1 MYNIVDQDMLEY
13 NSQQK
18 TLILPDYGRN
28 AQQMVDHC
36 VTIKDREERT
46 RCANAIIQIMGNLF
60 PHLRDVDDFK
70 HKLWDH
76 LAIMSDFK
84 LDIDFPYEVIKKEN
98 LITSPEKIKYK
109 LEPIKF
115 RHYGKTIELMIQ
127 RAAEY
132 PEGKEKEAL
141 ILLIAHHMKKLI
153 FAINKDG
160 IEDEKIFKDLYM
172 YSNGK
177 IKLNT
182 ADCKLRD
189 FKEAPAPP
197 QPQKKSKKKSK

>member
-1 MYNIVDQDMLEY
+1 MYNIVDQEMLEY

-18 TLILPDYGRN
+18 TLILPEYGRN
-28 AQQMVDHC
+28 VQQMVDHC
-36 VTIKDREERT
+36 VTIEDREERT

-98 LITSPEKIKYK
+98 LFSKPEKINYK
-109 LEPIKF
+109 LEPIKY

-127 RAAEY
+127 RASEY
-132 PEGKEKEAL
+132 PEGKDKDAL

-160 IEDEKIFKDLYM
+160 IEDEKIFKDLYH
-172 YSNGK
+172 YSHGRIN
-177 IKLNT
+177 LNT
-182 ADCKLRD
+182 AECKLRD
-189 FKEAPAPP
+189 FKEAPAPQ

>member
-1 MYNIVDQDMLEY
+1 MYNIVDQEMLEY

-18 TLILPDYGRN
+18 TLILPEYGRN
-28 AQQMVDHC
+28 VQQMVDHC
-36 VTIKDREERT
+36 VAIKDREERT
-46 RCANAIIQIMGNLF
+46 RCANTIIQIMGNLF

-98 LITSPEKIKYK
+98 LFTSPDKVEYRLGPIKY
-109 LEPIKF
+109 
-115 RHYGKTIELMIQ
+115 RHYGKTIELMIK

-160 IEDEKIFKDLYM
+160 IEDEKIFKDLYL
-172 YSNGK
+172 YSDGK
-177 IKLNT
+177 IKLST
-182 ADCKLRD
+182 TDYKLRD
-189 FKEAPAPP
+189 FKEAPAPQ